1 MNTPKRTPVSPL
13 ARRLRVAQK
22 KSSKEKMTRIKQLEY
37 QLVKKEKEMQLQRTE
52 FDRQLAAKD
61 AANQDLRQ
69 SNQKLESE
77 LQKRN
82 LAYSNLLDMYMDQ
95 ELQLKQSQKKY
106 ANLREIHSH
115 LYKKR
120 LASIDFPVRQDKS
133 QNSEN
138 YGEEPKDKCH

>member
-77 LQKRN
+77 LQNRI
-82 LAYSNLLDMYMDQ
+82 LSYSNLLDMYMDK
-95 ELQLKQSQKKY
+95 ELQLKQSQKKHE
-106 ANLREIHSH
+106 NLREIHSR

-120 LASIDFPVRQDKS
+120 LASIDFAVSHDKH

-138 YGEEPKDKCH
+138 FGEEPKNKRH